1 MSSTKNTKPFCKVCF
16 DAGKSEIDYR
26 SHYLRSEPGPK
37 GKIICPT
44 LLSNECT
51 YCHKKGHMKSHC
63 LLLKKANKENAKA
76 CIRKAF
82 ENEHEVVNEKAKP
95 VNKYSALDSDVEEEE
110 EEEPK
115 WKEEYPALC
124 KASKSDTS
132 KSYAEIVTKAQEM
145 PKVMPK
151 EIPKEMPK
159 EVEVVAPEAEASMV
173 TNKKPRIQM
182 RSWADWTD
190 SEDDDEDD

>member
-1 MSSTKNTKPFCKVCF
+1 
-16 DAGKSEIDYR
+16 
-26 SHYLRSEPGPK
+26 
-37 GKIICPT
+37 
-44 LLSNECT
+44 
-51 YCHKKGHMKSHC
+51 MKSHC

>member
-26 SHYLRSEPGPK
+26 SHYLRSEPGAK

-82 ENEHEVVNEKAKP
+82 ENENEVVNEKAKP
-95 VNKYSALDSDVEEEE
+95 VNKYSALDSDAEEE

-124 KASKSDTS
+124 KASKPDTS
-132 KSYAEIVTKAQEM
+132 QSYAEIVTKAQEM

-151 EIPKEMPK
+151 Q
-159 EVEVVAPEAEASMV
+159 VEVVAPEASMVSEKASMV
-173 TNKKPRIQM
+173 TNKKPIIQM

-190 SEDDDEDD
+190 SEDEDD